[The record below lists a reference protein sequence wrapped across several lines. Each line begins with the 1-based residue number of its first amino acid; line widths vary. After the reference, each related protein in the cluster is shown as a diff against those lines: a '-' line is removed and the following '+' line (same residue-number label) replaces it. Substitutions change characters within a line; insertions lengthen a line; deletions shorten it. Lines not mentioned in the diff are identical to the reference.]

1 MGSLIPRPRP
11 CQNVPLFYLLYI
23 ISYLAKSSD
32 AQRLAEDVMANL
44 HLDDDDD
51 DEDDDVGDNNEVEW
65 FKSLKKD
72 YRETSILI
80 VFPICLQGSNAS
92 HLRSPT
98 GQASRPLPGGV
109 PHL

>member
-1 MGSLIPRPRP
+1 MPYDDNGNEYDDD
-11 CQNVPLFYLLYI
+11 C
-23 ISYLAKSSD
+23 
-32 AQRLAEDVMANL
+32 
-44 HLDDDDD
+44 DDDDD
-51 DEDDDVGDNNEVEW
+51 DDDDGEEEEEVEW
-65 FKSLKKD
+65 FNSLTD

-98 GQASRPLPGGV
+98 GQTSRPLSGGV

>member
-1 MGSLIPRPRP
+1 M
-11 CQNVPLFYLLYI
+11 
-23 ISYLAKSSD
+23 SYLAKSSD

-51 DEDDDVGDNNEVEW
+51 DDDNDDDEVEW
-65 FKSLKKD
+65 FNSLKQD
-72 YRETSILI
+72 YRETPILI

-98 GQASRPLPGGV
+98 GQTSRPLSGGV

>member
-1 MGSLIPRPRP
+1 MPKCAPFLSLI
-11 CQNVPLFYLLYI
+11 YI

-51 DEDDDVGDNNEVEW
+51 DDEEEDEVEEW
-65 FKSLKKD
+65 FNGLKQD

-80 VFPICLQGSNAS
+80 VFPFCLQGSNAS

-98 GQASRPLPGGV
+98 GQTSRPLPGGV